1 MPHSTHGKDEF
12 SSVINRMENTEGFP
26 CVRRATANGG
36 LKITKTNIKQILRE
50 ELESGFLVA

>member
-1 MPHSTHGKDEF
+1 
-12 SSVINRMENTEGFP
+12 MENTEGFP

-50 ELESGFLVA
+50 ELEFGFLAA